1 MGKWSYIGRRVSTR
15 NPKTYL
21 CGARPPIEK
30 GSSGAWHRMPRC
42 IRRPCAV
49 VASLLHPK
57 KPSKTFRL
65 GIVAHVCDEKI
76 QIIRDFLCK
85 GYDVIQISLSSYE
98 RWQDVV
104 DQVCSCEA
112 IVSSSLHG
120 LVVADA
126 YGIPNTWIEFSD
138 LVIGLG
144 FKFRDYFM
152 SVNREILPPHF
163 IHSVEDLERLYFQ
176 EMVSRPIEIDLEP
189 LINSCPF
196 KLPF

>member
-1 MGKWSYIGRRVSTR
+1 M
-15 NPKTYL
+15 
-21 CGARPPIEK
+21 
-30 GSSGAWHRMPRC
+30 
-42 IRRPCAV
+42 
-49 VASLLHPK
+49 
-57 KPSKTFRL
+57 
-65 GIVAHVCDEKI
+65 
-76 QIIRDFLCK
+76 
-85 GYDVIQISLSSYE
+85 
-98 RWQDVV
+98 
-104 DQVCSCEA
+104 
-112 IVSSSLHG
+112 
-120 LVVADA
+120 VADA

-152 SVNREILPPHF
+152 SINREILPPHF